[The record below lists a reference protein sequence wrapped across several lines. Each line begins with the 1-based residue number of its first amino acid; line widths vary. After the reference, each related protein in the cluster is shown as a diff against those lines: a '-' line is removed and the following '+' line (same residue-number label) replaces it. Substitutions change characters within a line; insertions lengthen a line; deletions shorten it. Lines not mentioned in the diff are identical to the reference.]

1 MNRVFL
7 IVSLIFALVF
17 APSGFGASAAQAK
30 SASTSL
36 RAVFLECRENFYNN
50 VPPSFT
56 LERRKSLSAQAQGL
70 CFDGFAVLHS
80 GVSRTPLWAAEHLT
94 RERVTLAASLVRE
107 DSFRVESRLPH
118 ADRAELRDYSRSG
131 YDRGH
136 LAPNGDMASTSQQ
149 YDSFS
154 LANIAPQNATH
165 NRNLWRHIEGSTRQL
180 ARKYGDVYVVTG
192 VAFLGENVQQIGGRV
207 LVPTH
212 FYKAVYI
219 PSERAAGVYFSPNT
233 ENARYEVIS
242 LDELAE
248 RTGIKAMP
256 SVPAGVRARTHELLK
271 PADDGVQDGERAS
284 PADLPVALEE
294 VGDLTKASSWL
305 LFLLEIFK
313 YLVGL
318 LNE

>member
-1 MNRVFL
+1 M
-7 IVSLIFALVF
+7 
-17 APSGFGASAAQAK
+17 
-30 SASTSL
+30 
-36 RAVFLECRENFYNN
+36 
-50 VPPSFT
+50 
-56 LERRKSLSAQAQGL
+56 
-70 CFDGFAVLHS
+70 
-80 GVSRTPLWAAEHLT
+80 
-94 RERVTLAASLVRE
+94 
-107 DSFRVESRLPH
+107 
-118 ADRAELRDYSRSG
+118 
-131 YDRGH
+131 
-136 LAPNGDMASTSQQ
+136 
-149 YDSFS
+149 
-154 LANIAPQNATH
+154 
-165 NRNLWRHIEGSTRQL
+165 
-180 ARKYGDVYVVTG
+180 
-192 VAFLGENVQQIGGRV
+192 
-207 LVPTH
+207 
-212 FYKAVYI
+212 
-219 PSERAAGVYFSPNT
+219 YFSPNT